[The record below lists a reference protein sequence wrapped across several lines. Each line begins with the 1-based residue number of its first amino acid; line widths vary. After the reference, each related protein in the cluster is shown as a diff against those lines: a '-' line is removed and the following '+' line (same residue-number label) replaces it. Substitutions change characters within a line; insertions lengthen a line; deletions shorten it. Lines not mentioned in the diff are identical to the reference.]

1 MDTLRS
7 FWKQRSLK
15 FWLATG
21 LLMAV
26 APVWLL
32 SVVGYFRFHGE
43 IVQPLVEVTTEQRSI
58 LQPLNRIEVSLWDVS
73 QSVVGFSVEGTPA
86 HAERFALQ
94 RSQIDNAFSQLSQ
107 AVLGH
112 DVLQRDLE
120 QAEADWRQVLQG
132 AERILSAPPIIQN
145 NDEAQPLVRFERALD
160 RLGADLGRLYADIQ
174 LANEQ
179 SHLQALAA
187 VHRFDALA
195 IAALLLSLLLGALGI
210 WIINR
215 SLIQSMNQLSEGAMR
230 FADGDRH
237 HHIEVR
243 IPHELVGVADTFN
256 AMRDT
261 IISQQRELEAAALTD
276 PLTGVHNRRYFDQ
289 ALFQELRRAER
300 FTSQFC
306 LILLDIDHFKKF
318 NDTYGHQQGDE
329 VLKQVASL
337 LQDAVRQVDVVCR
350 YGGEEFVVIMPNCG
364 LDQCRDAA
372 ERLRRVLAD
381 LPIPLADDTM
391 IAVTGSFGGAVYP
404 EHAITG
410 EGLLRRAD
418 NAMYEAKRHGRNR
431 VALAGEL
438 IVEGPVVE

>member
-1 MDTLRS
+1 
-7 FWKQRSLK
+7 
-15 FWLATG
+15 
-21 LLMAV
+21 MAV

-32 SVVGYFRFHGE
+32 SVVGYFRLQGE
-43 IVQPLVEVTTEQRSI
+43 IVQPLVEVTTEQRSV
-58 LQPLNRIEVSLWDVS
+58 LQPLNRIEVSLWGVA
-73 QSVVGFSVEGTPA
+73 QSVVDFSLEGTSV
-86 HAERFALQ
+86 HAERFAMQ
-94 RSQIDNAFSQLSQ
+94 RGQIDHAFAELSR
-107 AVLGH
+107 AVAGYDILR
-112 DVLQRDLE
+112 RDLAL
-120 QAEADWRQVLQG
+120 AEADWQQVLQG
-132 AERILSAPPIIQN
+132 AEQVLAAPPLIQSGQ
-145 NDEAQPLVRFERALD
+145 EAQNLIRFESALD
-160 RLGADLGRLYADIQ
+160 RLGADLGQLYEDIQ
-174 LANEQ
+174 LDNER
-179 SHLQALAA
+179 SHLNALAA
-187 VHRFDALA
+187 VHRLDILALT
-195 IAALLLSLLLGALGI
+195 ALLLSLLLGALGI

-237 HHIEVR
+237 HRIEVR

-256 AMRDT
+256 AMRET

-289 ALFQELRRAER
+289 ALSQELRRAER

-306 LILLDIDHFKKF
+306 LILLDIDHFKNF

-381 LPIPLADDTM
+381 LPIPLADGTM

-410 EGLLRRAD
+410 DGLLRRAD

-431 VALAGEL
+431 VVLAGEL

>member
-1 MDTLRS
+1 
-7 FWKQRSLK
+7 
-15 FWLATG
+15 
-21 LLMAV
+21 MAV

-32 SVVGYFRFHGE
+32 SVVGYFRLQGE
-43 IVQPLVEVTTEQRSI
+43 IVQPLVEVTTEQRSV
-58 LQPLNRIEVSLWDVS
+58 LQPLNRIEVSLWGVA
-73 QSVVGFSVEGTPA
+73 QSVVDFSLEGTSV
-86 HAERFALQ
+86 HAERFAMQ
-94 RSQIDNAFSQLSQ
+94 RGQIDHAFAELSR
-107 AVLGH
+107 AVAGYDILR
-112 DVLQRDLE
+112 RDLAL
-120 QAEADWRQVLQG
+120 AEADWQQVLQG
-132 AERILSAPPIIQN
+132 AEQVLAAPPLIQSGQ
-145 NDEAQPLVRFERALD
+145 EAQNLIRFESALD
-160 RLGADLGRLYADIQ
+160 RLGADLGQLYEDIQ
-174 LANEQ
+174 LDNER
-179 SHLQALAA
+179 SHLNALAA
-187 VHRFDALA
+187 VRRLDILALT
-195 IAALLLSLLLGALGI
+195 ALLLSLLLGALGI

-237 HHIEVR
+237 HRIEVR

-256 AMRDT
+256 AMRET

-289 ALFQELRRAER
+289 ALSQELRRAER

-306 LILLDIDHFKKF
+306 LILLDIDHFKNF

-381 LPIPLADDTM
+381 LPIPLADGTM

-410 EGLLRRAD
+410 DGLLRRAD

-431 VALAGEL
+431 VVLAGEL